1 MLFNSY
7 PFIIFFLPIT
17 LFVFFRIGAWGHH
30 RIAISWLVAASL
42 FFYGW
47 WNPAYLGLLIGSVL
61 FAAVGAWVGATI
73 GEKWVGKSTQ
83 KSVQIGGAAFVGRLF
98 GTVGKLIMGSSMV
111 VLAIAAPFCFS

>member
-17 LFVFFRIGAWGHH
+17 LFVCFRIGGWGHH

-61 FAAVGAWVGATI
+61 FNHSMGVGLATGTPSNTFGKKGLLVAAIERWRAH
-73 GEKWVGKSTQ
+73 S
-83 KSVQIGGAAFVGRLF
+83 
-98 GTVGKLIMGSSMV
+98 
-111 VLAIAAPFCFS
+111 

>member
-7 PFIIFFLPIT
+7 SFVLIFLPIA
-17 LFVFFRIGAWGHH
+17 LFIFFRIGAWGHH

-61 FAAVGAWVGATI
+61 FNYAVGI
-73 GEKWVGKSTQ
+73 GL
-83 KSVQIGGAAFVGRLF
+83 A
-98 GTVGKLIMGSSMV
+98 MGSSDSASGKKFL
-111 VLAIAAPFCFS
+111 LALGIVANLAAIGYFK